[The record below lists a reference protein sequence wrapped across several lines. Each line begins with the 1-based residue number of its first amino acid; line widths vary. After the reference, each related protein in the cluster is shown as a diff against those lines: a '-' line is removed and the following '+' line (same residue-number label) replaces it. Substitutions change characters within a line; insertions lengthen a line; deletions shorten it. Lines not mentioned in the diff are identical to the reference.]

1 MISEFRPPNV
11 FDPLRKAI
19 FLDILQS
26 VIHINPS
33 ILSRFIRSWF
43 HLRIY
48 YPLFTDSRHRT
59 MAVSEV
65 MDVNRDELLA
75 SANQGGVCVSPYQLR
90 RYITY
95 GLISPRKRSTGRASG
110 VRSLP

>member
-1 MISEFRPPNV
+1 
-11 FDPLRKAI
+11 
-19 FLDILQS
+19 
-26 VIHINPS
+26 
-33 ILSRFIRSWF
+33 
-43 HLRIY
+43 
-48 YPLFTDSRHRT
+48 